1 MTTTPDRRRSM
12 VVGAMQVPLRHPGWT
27 HSHSTNAVRLPG
39 VMAVTGRPSNEQNR
53 CQSFQSEP

>member
-12 VVGAMQVPLRHPGWT
+12 AEGAVRVPFFQPGWN

-39 VMAVTGRPSNEQNR
+39 VMAVTGSSSSAQN
-53 CQSFQSEP
+53 